1 MANENFSYNGYN
13 IGYFLNFGHFKNDA
27 SIFNKILKIPPGNIL
42 KLEDKTVLLKEY
54 FSIHGEFGNKHLIF
68 HFKILMLYSKRA
80 FKKDLL
86 LINLLE
92 YFYLAE

>member
-54 FSIHGEFGNKHLIF
+54 FSIHGEFGNKHDFSFQNFDAL
-68 HFKILMLYSKRA
+68 LSK
-80 FKKDLL
+80 KHSKDLC
-86 LINLLE
+86 
-92 YFYLAE
+92 